1 MNRTN
6 FPQRKAQR
14 IADGE
19 LRAEERATRSDEEQL
34 ALLDLRPGNSCKER
48 ARLEANIEGR
58 AAKSAN
64 QQDYP

>member
-34 ALLDLRPGNSCKER
+34 ALLDLRPGNSSKER
-48 ARLEANIEGR
+48 ARLEANIEER